1 MKHKFSYLIV
11 SLIVMTTM
19 LCCHCS
25 KDDSAGDDAGKAY
38 LRVSFSEKM
47 VGNSSGSLE
56 LYVTSNTT
64 WMAESRSQ
72 WLRTDRSSGKGNLSV
87 RISYDENADPETTP
101 KRTGVIRFTAE
112 GVNPVEVVV
121 TQSALTF
128 TNPITVG
135 GNISTMPDPYI
146 VKDGDKYYACKASG
160 NGIAISM
167 SSRLSVIEAT
177 TKVWSLPY
185 DNASKPWNV
194 KDLWAPELF
203 HIDGHWYVYYAA
215 GRRDLDGNTGYGTQ
229 RTGVIR
235 SKTDDPLTGGWEDM
249 GMLYTGESDQIP
261 AEITAENTEYAID
274 MTTFVLNGQR
284 YAVWSGNRK
293 TNSIQQIRIARMSNP
308 WTISSGFKILSEPSK
323 SWEKLSS
330 TVNDGPSILFNEEKG
345 KLFIVYSCNGS
356 WTENYRLG
364 WLMLDTATGDPMN
377 PADWTKS
384 NNYVFWR
391 CDNTSE
397 PIAGVNGVGHNCF
410 TKSPDGTEDWIV
422 YHAMKY
428 LPSGGGGW
436 GQRYPF
442 IQKFTWNDDGT
453 PAFGDPVGWGEPQ
466 LLPSG
471 ETL

>member
-11 SLIVMTTM
+11 FLIALTSM
-19 LCCHCS
+19 LCCNCS
-25 KDDSAGDDAGKAY
+25 KDDSKGDDSGKPY

-56 LYVTSNTT
+56 LYVTSNTS
-64 WMAESRSQ
+64 WMAEA
-72 WLRTDRSSGKGNLSV
+72 RSSWLHVDRTSGKNNLSV
-87 RISYDENADPETTP
+87 RISYDQNEDPTGTP
-101 KRTGVIRFTAE
+101 KRTGVVRFTAE
-112 GVNPVEVVV
+112 GVNPVEVII

-128 TNPITVG
+128 TNPITLG
-135 GNISTMPDPYI
+135 GNIATMPDPYI
-146 VKDGDKYYACKASG
+146 VKDGDKYYACKAGS
-160 NGIAISM
+160 NNSIAISM

-177 TKVWSLPY
+177 KAVWHLPY
-185 DNASKPWNV
+185 DDASKPWNIRN
-194 KDLWAPELF
+194 LWAPELF

-215 GRRDLDGNTGYGTQ
+215 GRYENNSYGDQ

-235 SKTDDPLTGGWEDM
+235 SKTADPLTSEWEDM
-249 GMLYTGESDQIP
+249 GMIYTGESDNIP
-261 AEITAENTEYAID
+261 SEITVDNTEYAID
-274 MTTFVLNGQR
+274 MTTFELKGQR

-293 TNSIQQIRIARMSNP
+293 DNSTQQIRIAKMSNP
-308 WTISSGFKILSEPSK
+308 YTICSGFKILSSPEQ
-323 SWEKLSS
+323 SWEKVEGK
-330 TVNDGPSILFNEEKG
+330 VNEGPAILINEEKG

-356 WTENYRLG
+356 WTEYYRLG
-364 WLMLDTATGDPMN
+364 WLMLDIETGDPMN

-384 NNYVFWR
+384 SNYVFWR
-391 CDNTSE
+391 CDNSHE
-397 PIAGVNGVGHNCF
+397 PTPGVNGVGHCTF

-428 LPSGGGGW
+428 HPDYGGGW
-436 GQRYPF
+436 TVRYPF

-453 PAFGDPVGWGEPQ
+453 PNFGDPVGWGETQ